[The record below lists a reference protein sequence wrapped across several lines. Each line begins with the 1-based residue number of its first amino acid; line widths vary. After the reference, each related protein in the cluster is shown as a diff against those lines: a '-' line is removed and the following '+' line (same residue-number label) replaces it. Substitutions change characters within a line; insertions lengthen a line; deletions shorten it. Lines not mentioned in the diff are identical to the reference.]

1 MPIYKT
7 KCPKC
12 GKIED
17 VFYGK
22 MVDGEIIS
30 LACKECGN
38 PELLKIFS
46 PIASANFSNS
56 SSRKSLKTRTGVGEL
71 ILKRGAKDVINKAN
85 Q

>member
-12 GKIED
+12 GKIEE

-22 MVDGEIIS
+22 MVDGELIS
-30 LACKECGN
+30 LACKDCGN
-38 PELLKIFS
+38 PQLQRIFS
-46 PIASANFSNS
+46 PIASANFANG

-71 ILKRGAKDVINKAN
+71 ILKRGAQDIINNASK
-85 Q
+85 